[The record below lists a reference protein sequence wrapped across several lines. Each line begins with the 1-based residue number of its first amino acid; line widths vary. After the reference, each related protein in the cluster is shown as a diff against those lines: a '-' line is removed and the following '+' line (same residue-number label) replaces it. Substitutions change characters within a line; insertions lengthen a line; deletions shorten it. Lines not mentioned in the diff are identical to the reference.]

1 MQLQT
6 SRFPALKYN
15 SSNVP
20 NVLSPHLWIGA
31 FLLVWPDLLTP
42 ANELRIAVQ
51 AIGDEIH
58 DVFLGS
64 LIHKRLHRVASL
76 EQTCIPISNVLQLR
90 ALKDQVPL
98 IPQTMLTPGC
108 RCADCVARVGSC
120 VGLSQMAKCGNLGES
135 AAAAGLCEDWQGA
148 RGLGAHTVAMR
159 GGTSGYTY
167 NMQRPPSDKCVNLN
181 LNLLIGRIDVWTYR
195 CMSVFIRA

>member
-98 IPQTMLTPGC
+98 IPQTVLTPGADALIAWHAWVPALAC
-108 RCADCVARVGSC
+108 RRWQSVA
-120 VGLSQMAKCGNLGES
+120 
-135 AAAAGLCEDWQGA
+135 
-148 RGLGAHTVAMR
+148 T
-159 GGTSGYTY
+159 
-167 NMQRPPSDKCVNLN
+167 
-181 LNLLIGRIDVWTYR
+181 
-195 CMSVFIRA
+195 

>member
-6 SRFPALKYN
+6 SRLPAQKYN

-20 NVLSPHLWIGA
+20 NVRSPHLWIGA

-64 LIHKRLHRVASL
+64 LIHL
-76 EQTCIPISNVLQLR
+76 
-90 ALKDQVPL
+90 
-98 IPQTMLTPGC
+98 
-108 RCADCVARVGSC
+108 
-120 VGLSQMAKCGNLGES
+120 
-135 AAAAGLCEDWQGA
+135 
-148 RGLGAHTVAMR
+148 
-159 GGTSGYTY
+159 
-167 NMQRPPSDKCVNLN
+167 
-181 LNLLIGRIDVWTYR
+181 
-195 CMSVFIRA
+195 

>member
-6 SRFPALKYN
+6 SRSPAQKYN
-15 SSNVP
+15 SSNAP
-20 NVLSPHLWIGA
+20 DVLSPHLWIGA

-76 EQTCIPISNVLQLR
+76 EQTCIPISSVLQLR

-98 IPQTMLTPGC
+98 IPQTVLTPG
-108 RCADCVARVGSC
+108 ADCEARVGSC
-120 VGLSQMAKCGNLGES
+120 VGLSQTAKCGNLGES

-148 RGLGAHTVAMR
+148 RGLGAHTVAMS

-167 NMQRPPSDKCVNLN
+167 NMRRPPPDKCVS
-181 LNLLIGRIDVWTYR
+181 RR
-195 CMSVFIRA
+195 PH